1 MIINSFPG
9 SLFKKKRNTE
19 TYNKFLCKKLFTVI
33 FANELL
39 WNNRRPWLNAP
50 AFNQVTIAFDATVSG
65 NKIVT
70 FWKAMGLIASS
81 LVTWLYNCSCVS
93 IFFSMSSLGYLHHHA
108 KRFGTFVQRIC
119 VCRICDCWWSKNL
132 HVSGVSEVQ
141 WRGTDQND
149 EVSN

>member
-1 MIINSFPG
+1 MIINSILG
-9 SLFKKKRNTE
+9 SLFKKSATLKPIIS
-19 TYNKFLCKKLFTVI
+19 FCVKKLFTVI

-39 WNNRRPWLNAP
+39 WYNRRPWLNAP
-50 AFNQVTIAFDATVSG
+50 ALNQVIIAFDATVSG

-70 FWKAMGLIASS
+70 FWKARGLIASS

-93 IFFSMSSLGYLHHHA
+93 IFFSMSSLGYLYHHA
-108 KRFGTFVQRIC
+108 KRFGTCIQRIC
-119 VCRICDCWWSKNL
+119 VCRICDCWWSKSL

-149 EVSN
+149 EVSS